1 MKSFNKLKNVFW
13 CKNCVSMST
22 RPRISFDH
30 RGFCSACVWTEEKKN
45 LNWRTREKLLDTL
58 LSNHRSKKNK
68 KYDCI
73 TTVSGGKD
81 GSYVTYNLKHKYKMS
96 PLAITIRPP
105 LETELGVNNLLSF
118 INKGY
123 DHIHVSPNPEAMRK
137 LNKIGLIEMGL
148 PYYGW
153 LIAIHSAVL
162 RIAVQFNIP
171 LIFYSEDGEVEYGGD
186 AKYKNQGLFDVDY
199 IISRYLESGYE
210 KVLKK
215 AKLSDLE
222 SYWFRMPRK
231 KELNRL
237 KLKVTHYS
245 FYESWD
251 PYRNYEVAK
260 KHCGLTENKQL
271 NEGSYT
277 NYSQTDQKL
286 YSLHVYYMYI
296 KFGFGRTNQDSCI
309 DVRRGA
315 MTREQAV
322 QLINMYDNF
331 CPQNLFEEYCDYYKI
346 NMKEFLDNIDKWANK
361 NIFEKK
367 KGIWIP
373 KFKIV

>member
-1 MKSFNKLKNVFW
+1 MKSFNRLKNLFW

-22 RPRISFDH
+22 RPRISFDY
-30 RGFCSACVWTEEKKN
+30 RGFCSACVWAEEKKN
-45 LNWRTREKLLDTL
+45 LNWRTREKLLDKL

-81 GSYVTYNLKHKYKMS
+81 GSYVAYNLKHKHKMN

-105 LETELGVNNLLSF
+105 LETQLGVKNLLSF

-137 LNKIGLIEMGL
+137 LNKIGLIEMGF

-162 RIAVQFNIP
+162 RVAVQFNIP

-186 AKYKNQGLFDVDY
+186 AKYKNQGLYDVDY
-199 IISRYLESGYE
+199 IISRYLESGYK

-222 SYWFRMPRK
+222 SYWFKMPSK
-231 KELNRL
+231 KELNKL
-237 KLKVTHYS
+237 KLRVTHYS
-245 FYESWD
+245 FYENWD

-260 KHCGLTENKQL
+260 KHCGLAENKL
-271 NEGSYT
+271 SNEGSYT

-346 NMKEFLDNIDKWANK
+346 NMK
-361 NIFEKK
+361 
-367 KGIWIP
+367 
-373 KFKIV
+373 